1 MSDPTQQSAGRLMEE
16 WLSSVSSI
24 PSALKNE
31 LALLSLRGPRARE
44 SVKASLSVMLAVVLA
59 KAFGLDDIWWAAF
72 SGYMVMRSRFDESF
86 RRGVFRVGG
95 TALGAAIGICIAA
108 AATSNPVILVSST
121 FLIASLTIYNA
132 LVSRYSYAW
141 LLAGITNVMV
151 LAFAALTPTHVSH
164 FALLRIADVAA
175 GTVACLVV
183 SVLFELAR
191 PSQPDVFYQSFHSLA
206 GTPGAAIA
214 AATMQTMRRR
224 LLRHACE
231 GALAVVCV
239 ASLGCWL
246 KMHSFAQASIT
257 IFAVMVVPFSDFAED
272 RYTAVTQKMIHRVIG
287 CLCGGLVGILML
299 LLTGKTPALWWLALP
314 VGVWIGQHIQDG
326 EGTIGYFG
334 TQFCLGYLTAFVH
347 DPHVQT
353 SYLPPAERLLGILTG
368 LLFLGVILSV
378 SAWVRFPKRAH

>member
-1 MSDPTQQSAGRLMEE
+1 
-16 WLSSVSSI
+16 
-24 PSALKNE
+24 
-31 LALLSLRGPRARE
+31 LLSLRGPRARE
-44 SVKASLSVMLAVVLA
+44 SIKASLTVMLAVVLA

-72 SGYMVMRSRFDESF
+72 SGYMVTRSHFDESF

-95 TALGAAIGICIAA
+95 TALGAAFGLCIAA
-108 AATSNPVILVSST
+108 VATRHPVILVSST
-121 FLIASLTIYNA
+121 FPIASLTIYKA

-141 LLAGITNVMV
+141 LFAGITTVMV
-151 LAFAALTPTHVSH
+151 LAFAVLTPTHIVR

-183 SVLFELAR
+183 SALFELTR
-191 PSQPDVFYQSFHSLA
+191 PSPPDVFSQSFHSLA

-214 AATMQTMRRR
+214 AATMPTMRRR

-231 GALAVVCV
+231 GALAVVGV

-246 KMHSFAQASIT
+246 KLHSFAQASIT
-257 IFAVMVVPFSDFAED
+257 IVAVMVVPFSEFAED
-272 RYTAVTQKMIHRVIG
+272 RYTTMTRKMIQRVLG

-299 LLTGKTPALWWLALP
+299 LLTGQPPALWWLALP

-326 EGTIGYFG
+326 EETIGYFG

-368 LLFLGVILSV
+368 LLFLGVILSG